1 MSGYLSQISG
11 QPGRPVGVFAVAA
24 AALAASLATAAMLR
38 DERFVFLA
46 TGLWALALMLVPYA
60 RAERPGLFS
69 VWSFVGL
76 TVGIGVTARGVCLTL
91 GYPEAG
97 RLDELYFRGR
107 EAAFFF
113 EPALALLT
121 GLGMLVLGHEWRVR
135 RPDPVDLAPVCPDR
149 LRLVCV
155 AVLVV
160 SAAATW
166 LYVSRTGGWQGGDWS
181 GKRTPIPGL
190 EVAGTGYQS
199 HGGLRFAASL
209 AGFGHVLAVAGW
221 FAAPAGRRIGWAVLA
236 AALLLVA
243 VSVPFH
249 ASLRTPLVLLLVL
262 PAAMVHLAGRRI
274 RPAALAA
281 TVVVALLAIQVMTVL
296 RNSGN
301 DRDAAIDP
309 PTPAALFDAA
319 VLNRNQIEL
328 PKTAHLYHAVP
339 RELPLAWGA
348 TVARWVLAPIPRSLW
363 PDKPVIQPG
372 PIVGQTLYDQP
383 IAGVPP
389 SLVGELFWNFHWPGV
404 IIGAFLIGLALRMMQ
419 AVFQPIRGGDPM
431 RAALFVAG
439 PMTMGFEMVGGS
451 IGSGLFRGC
460 LQTAV
465 MLGLLWLA
473 RNRSRVRHS
482 PVPT

>member
-166 LYVSRTGGWQGGDWS
+166 LYVSRTGG
-181 GKRTPIPGL
+181 
-190 EVAGTGYQS
+190 
-199 HGGLRFAASL
+199 
-209 AGFGHVLAVAGW
+209 
-221 FAAPAGRRIGWAVLA
+221 
-236 AALLLVA
+236 
-243 VSVPFH
+243 
-249 ASLRTPLVLLLVL
+249 
-262 PAAMVHLAGRRI
+262 
-274 RPAALAA
+274 
-281 TVVVALLAIQVMTVL
+281 
-296 RNSGN
+296 
-301 DRDAAIDP
+301 
-309 PTPAALFDAA
+309 
-319 VLNRNQIEL
+319 
-328 PKTAHLYHAVP
+328 
-339 RELPLAWGA
+339 
-348 TVARWVLAPIPRSLW
+348 
-363 PDKPVIQPG
+363 
-372 PIVGQTLYDQP
+372 
-383 IAGVPP
+383 
-389 SLVGELFWNFHWPGV
+389 
-404 IIGAFLIGLALRMMQ
+404 
-419 AVFQPIRGGDPM
+419 
-431 RAALFVAG
+431 
-439 PMTMGFEMVGGS
+439 
-451 IGSGLFRGC
+451 
-460 LQTAV
+460 
-465 MLGLLWLA
+465 
-473 RNRSRVRHS
+473 
-482 PVPT
+482 